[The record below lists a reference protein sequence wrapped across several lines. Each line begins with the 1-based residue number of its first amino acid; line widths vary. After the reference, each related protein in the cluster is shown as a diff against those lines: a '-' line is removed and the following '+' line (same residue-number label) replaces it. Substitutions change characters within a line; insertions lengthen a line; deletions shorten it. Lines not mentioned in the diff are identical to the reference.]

1 MPDNQLPIFDESGEP
16 DQFWFSMGKIQ
27 KPGDTSQKRF
37 SNLAGLCKTLLV
49 LPHSNA
55 DPDRLFSM
63 VHKID
68 TEQRESLSSST
79 VQDLLTVKM
88 NTDSSCFENLFTS
101 DLMKTAQSATKCSLN
116 SVMRKRNYHLL

>member
-1 MPDNQLPIFDESGEP
+1 MLDNQLPIFDGSGEL
-16 DQFWFSMGKIQ
+16 DQFWFFMGKMQ

-55 DPDRLFSM
+55 DPERLFSM
-63 VHKID
+63 VCKID
-68 TEQRESLSSST
+68 TEQRGSLSSST

-101 DLMKTAQSATKCSLN
+101 HLMKTANQPPSAALIHSDA
-116 SVMRKRNYHLL
+116 